1 MPILEHEVN
10 LYYTEAGEGEA
21 ILFCHGAAGNA
32 ASWFNQFGAFARDHR
47 CIAYDCRG
55 FGRSVCTAAEFDA
68 SKFAADAVTVLDHLD
83 VASASFVCQSM
94 GGWTGVRAAL
104 DYPDRVDKLVLSDSI
119 GGIALASGVE
129 SFRKYHEG
137 SAGPG
142 ASIAAS
148 GFAHKDPAG
157 AFLYRQ
163 LSDFNHLPSGV
174 VHAEMFDEAKL
185 VSIER
190 ARTITRP
197 ILVVSG
203 RDDVI
208 WPPAVLEELARLL
221 PSAERFE
228 IDSGHSPHLE
238 NPDAFNRALREFL
251 ARSPEKVP
259 R

>member
-10 LYYTEAGEGEA
+10 LYFTEAGEGET

-32 ASWFNQFGAFARDHR
+32 ASWFNQFGAFASAYR
-47 CIAYDCRG
+47 CVAYDCRG

-68 SKFAADAVTVLDHLD
+68 SKFATDAIALLDHLG
-83 VASASFVCQSM
+83 VATATFVCQSM

-104 DYPDRVDKLVLSDSI
+104 DFPERVDKLVLSDTI
-119 GGIALASGVE
+119 GGIALASGIE
-129 SFRKYHEG
+129 SFRAYREG
-137 SAGPG
+137 SEGPG

-163 LSDFNHLPSGV
+163 LSDFNRLPSGV
-174 VHAEMFDEAKL
+174 VHAAMFDETNLAS
-185 VSIER
+185 VER
-190 ARTITRP
+190 ARTITQS
-197 ILVVSG
+197 ILIISG

-238 NPDAFNRALREFL
+238 NPDAFNRVLREFL
-251 ARSPEKVP
+251 ARSPEKV
-259 R
+259 RR